1 MVALSGRSYPP
12 GNRPTNLLSQ
22 EGFMRRVRTA
32 ALLSIGL
39 GLVWAQSTPLAGQG
53 RGGFGAG
60 AQGRPADYLKDCR
73 VALEGRGGG
82 GGGAARAGGPPAP
95 PASFDARPYT
105 VTAIPGVI
113 AAGARW
119 TEVFRED
126 GNNADGLVPTTD
138 GGVFFVQNDNNR
150 IGKIDAKGAVTYP
163 YTDLNVSGSMAV
175 NAKGAL
181 FVLNRGYTGLSGT
194 AKGYAS
200 IDQLAPQK
208 RVLADKGP
216 NGDHLDCAG
225 GVLNDVAAAANGGV
239 YVTMN
244 GVLYAAPD
252 GTVTKQD
259 GKNGAPRLAT
269 NGIVLTPDEKQVIVT
284 SGGSLTIFDVA
295 ADGQLTNQ
303 RKFADFDRTGLAE
316 GQNGGGD
323 GSCFDAAGRYYVT
336 AANGVQVF
344 DKDGK
349 HLGTIPSNRNLVSV
363 TIGGPQRRTL
373 YVVTAAVVDGN
384 RKVWIES
391 MPVLATGPTGR
402 VK

>member
-1 MVALSGRSYPP
+1 MRRLSGIAALS
-12 GNRPTNLLSQ
+12 
-22 EGFMRRVRTA
+22 VA
-32 ALLSIGL
+32 V
-39 GLVWAQSTPLAGQG
+39 GLVWAQATPVAGQA

-60 AQGRPADYLKDCR
+60 AQGRPADYLKDCK

-82 GGGAARAGGPPAP
+82 GGGAARAGGAPAP
-95 PASFDARPYT
+95 APVPPPSFDARPYT

-113 AAGARW
+113 AAGAKW

-126 GNNADGLVPTTD
+126 GNNADGLIATAD
-138 GGVFFVQNDNNR
+138 GGVLFVQNDANR
-150 IGKIDAKGAVTYP
+150 IGKIDRNGKVTYP
-163 YTDLNVSGSMAV
+163 YTDLNVSGSAAV

-200 IDQLAPQK
+200 IEQLTPQ
-208 RVLADKGP
+208 RRMLTDKGP
-216 NGDHLDCAG
+216 DGDHLDCAG
-225 GVLNDVAAAANGGV
+225 GVLNDAAAASNGGV

-252 GTVTKQD
+252 GTVTRQD
-259 GKNGAPRLAT
+259 GKNGAPRLGT
-269 NGIVLTPDEKQVIVT
+269 NGIILTPDEKHVLVT
-284 SGGSLTIFDVA
+284 SGGSLTIFDVG
-295 ADGQLTNQ
+295 ADGQLSNQ
-303 RKFADFDRTGLAE
+303 RTFVAFDRTGLAE

-323 GSCFDAAGRYYVT
+323 GSTFDAAGRYYVT

-363 TIGGPQRRTL
+363 TIGGPQRRTM
-373 YVVTAAVVDGN
+373 YVVTAAVVDGF

-391 MPVLATGPTGR
+391 IPLLATGPQGR
-402 VK
+402 GK